1 MRKFCRRL
9 RERAQPAQV
18 AAAMHCPAVTKS
30 KSPGVRSDNSGGNLL
45 TLLGAH
51 AQREEKNVRAL
62 HSQVKRDYAPNGT
75 AGTRRVVIKN

>member
-1 MRKFCRRL
+1 
-9 RERAQPAQV
+9 
-18 AAAMHCPAVTKS
+18 MHCPAVTKS